1 MHCSGDTMEVL
12 VSLGSIFNGACLPF
26 EQAKSGVFGS
36 QLEHKSFPNVSL
48 LLGFRVTLVNEEEVL

>member
-1 MHCSGDTMEVL
+1 MHCCGDTMEVL

>member
-12 VSLGSIFNGACLPF
+12 VNVGSIFNGACLPF

-36 QLEHKSFPNVSL
+36 QLEYKSFPNRSL
-48 LLGFRVTLVNEEEVL
+48 LLGFRVTLVKEEEVL